1 MPWKI
6 NEGRNKIF
14 IKNPKVY
21 LFAQK
26 TFDYKACQNKFAT
39 VFVAKEYKS
48 CKYIFSKF
56 LVMLYIYA
64 MHTYN
69 FLYEY
74 GSRNKITYVEKRNKG
89 PGANKSKRVK
99 WMKYMTQEEFNKFTD
114 ISYIDNEGW
123 LNNIPSSFNLK
134 NRQF

>member
-6 NEGRNKIF
+6 KEGRHKIF
-14 IKNPKVY
+14 ITNPKIY
-21 LFAQK
+21 LLAPK
-26 TFDYKACQNKFAT
+26 TLITKSVKTNSQLFLWQHNKR
-39 VFVAKEYKS
+39 

-56 LVMLYIYA
+56 LVMLYIYV
-64 MHTYN
+64 MHIYN

-74 GSRNKITYVEKRNKG
+74 GSRNKITFVEKRNKG

-99 WMKYMTQEEFNKFTD
+99 WMKYMTEEEVNKFTD